1 MSGRGLI
8 MTVQGSYVD
17 HVSVGY
23 KNKRLWYSVNLGS
36 GENKIQSIRP
46 TLNKGWH
53 KVHITR
59 KEQSVE
65 INIKDAE
72 AQGQRKA
79 VIPGNSNRLDIPSG
93 KGLLSGSARN
103 QEYATQLRWLHPVFH
118 G

>member
-1 MSGRGLI
+1 
-8 MTVQGSYVD
+8 MTAQGSYVD

-46 TLNKGWH
+46 TLNKGWN

-59 KEQSVE
+59 NEQSVE

-93 KGLLSGSARN
+93 KGYFLGAPTS
-103 QEYATQLRWLHPVFH
+103 QEYATQLCWLHPLFH